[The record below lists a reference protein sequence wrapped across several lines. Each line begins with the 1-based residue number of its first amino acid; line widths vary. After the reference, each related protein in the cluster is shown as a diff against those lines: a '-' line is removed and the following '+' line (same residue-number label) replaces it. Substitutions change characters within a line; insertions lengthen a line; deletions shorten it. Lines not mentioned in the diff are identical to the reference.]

1 MNPYTILQIDKD
13 ATKDEIRKAY
23 IKLAMKFHPDKNRHK
38 TKKEQI
44 VNEDKFKEINNA
56 YEVLNNN
63 PNANYSSPSSSKYSD
78 IADRIYKEAK
88 LFGKYFFDIVQE
100 VTSDININLTLD
112 IFDIYNN
119 IEKEFTINI
128 KRKCKKCMGMGINL
142 INKEYESCR
151 SCLGEKFKLTDMNF
165 KINAGEG
172 RHIFFK
178 KSHEEYGKRTGNV
191 IVNIIPKNMRNYRII
206 NHCDLLLNLYR
217 EDQKQFKHLDN
228 KTYQL
233 NEELPTDT
241 IFMIKDMGLYD
252 NDLNRGTLFIQY
264 LDKKIIYKTTKLSEG

>member
-119 IEKEFTINI
+119 IEKEFTIN
-128 KRKCKKCMGMGINL
+128 
-142 INKEYESCR
+142 KETSFDISQDEI
-151 SCLGEKFKLTDMNF
+151 D
-165 KINAGEG
+165 KI
-172 RHIFFK
+172 
-178 KSHEEYGKRTGNV
+178 
-191 IVNIIPKNMRNYRII
+191 
-206 NHCDLLLNLYR
+206 
-217 EDQKQFKHLDN
+217 
-228 KTYQL
+228 
-233 NEELPTDT
+233 
-241 IFMIKDMGLYD
+241 
-252 NDLNRGTLFIQY
+252 
-264 LDKKIIYKTTKLSEG
+264 LDKISESGYSSLSKKEKEKLFNASKK